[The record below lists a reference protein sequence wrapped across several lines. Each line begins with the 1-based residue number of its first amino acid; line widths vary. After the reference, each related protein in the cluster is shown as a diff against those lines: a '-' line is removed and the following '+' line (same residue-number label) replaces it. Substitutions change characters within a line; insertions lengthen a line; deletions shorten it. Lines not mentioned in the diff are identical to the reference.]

1 MSEFAQFVEFGLLVA
16 ALVYFWTVMFERF
29 SRSCSAL
36 AGIILIGVAGRTLLP
51 KDAGMAFDLL
61 TTAGFSG
68 LLLARSWLIWKEW
81 RDDKRRI

>member
-1 MSEFAQFVEFGLLVA
+1 MSEVAQYAQFALLVS

-36 AGIILIGVAGRTLLP
+36 AGLILIGVAGRTLLP
-51 KDAGMAFDLL
+51 KDAGVAFDLL

-81 RDDKRRI
+81 KEKP

>member
-1 MSEFAQFVEFGLLVA
+1 MSEVAQYALLA
-16 ALVYFWTVMFERF
+16 SAFVYFWTVMFERF

-51 KDAGMAFDLL
+51 KDASMAFDLL

-81 RDDKRRI
+81 KEKQ